1 MSRYI
6 MKITS
11 RIEDQT
17 LVLALQGRLDAFHGG
32 ELQKVIDQNLSN
44 QQVICVIMDMSGVDY
59 LSSAGLRVILALYKN
74 LRKRDGVLALAG
86 LQDYCRDVIEMAGF
100 APTLPQFV
108 SADEALEFC
117 RQVTN
122 EKRYLENWDK
132 LETFDA
138 ECGTFRFIPGSRE
151 PGAVLVMGD
160 VKDVLYSRVS
170 VDHLCSKKFS
180 ETEYSIG
187 LGGMGNQLEDY
198 FPIMGEMMTIGG
210 TMVWLPTDGH
220 DTPDF
225 LIPKKDTGQVNLANQ
240 LTDTIQLERLGKLL
254 YTLAEIIMGL
264 MLTFFIGILTL
275 RSIYGS
281 VMDALTLRTG
291 KFVTDTFFPVIG
303 GYLSDALETA
313 AGYVVLLK
321 QAVGILGLLTI
332 FGIFV
337 FPILKIGVIA
347 LIYKVSAA
355 LVEPLGDKRISQ
367 VLEIMGNH
375 LFLALASV
383 AAVGLMFFILVAILV
398 STGNSVILLR

>member
-1 MSRYI
+1 

>member
-1 MSRYI
+1 LKRLLCWLAILTAILAVWPGIAWAEESKPSRNSLSWEETARKLDLEEMEQFKNNIEGEISGYLENRSVREWLKDFMTGQWEFNPKEI
-6 MKITS
+6 AKNLWRYFLREVLANGQLLGKI
-11 RIEDQT
+11 
-17 LVLALQGRLDAFHGG
+17 LVLAVISALLVNLQSSFDQGVAKISSMACFLAISAIALGSF
-32 ELQKVIDQNLSN
+32 KYVIQIGQTTVDS
-44 QQVICVIMDMSGVDY
+44 MTHFMSAV
-59 LSSAGLRVILALYKN
+59 
-74 LRKRDGVLALAG
+74 
-86 LQDYCRDVIEMAGF
+86 
-100 APTLPQFV
+100 LPQMM
-108 SADEALEFC
+108 
-117 RQVTN
+117 
-122 EKRYLENWDK
+122 
-132 LETFDA
+132 
-138 ECGTFRFIPGSRE
+138 
-151 PGAVLVMGD
+151 VLV
-160 VKDVLYSRVS
+160 
-170 VDHLCSKKFS
+170 
-180 ETEYSIG
+180 TG
-187 LGGMGNQLEDY
+187 LGHIHTATAI
-198 FPIMGEMMTIGG
+198 FPIMMAACTAFARGIG
-210 TMVWLPTDGH
+210 
-220 DTPDF
+220 
-225 LIPKKDTGQVNLANQ
+225 LIVFPMIALSAILNLANQ

>member
-1 MSRYI
+1 
-6 MKITS
+6 MK
-11 RIEDQT
+11 R
-17 LVLALQGRLDAFHGG
+17 LLCWLAVLT
-32 ELQKVIDQNLSN
+32 
-44 QQVICVIMDMSGVDY
+44 
-59 LSSAGLRVILALYKN
+59 VILAVWPGTAWAGESDSSENSLSWQETARKLNLKEMEQFKN
-74 LRKRDGVLALAG
+74 TIDGEISG
-86 LQDYCRDVIEMAGF
+86 
-100 APTLPQFV
+100 
-108 SADEALEFC
+108 
-117 RQVTN
+117 
-122 EKRYLENWDK
+122 YLENRSAREWLTDFMTGKWDFNPK
-132 LETFDA
+132 EIAANLWRYFLREVLANSQLLGKILILAVISALLVNLQSSFDQGVA
-138 ECGTFRFIPGSRE
+138 KIASMACFLAISAIALGSFKYVIQI
-151 PGAVLVMGD
+151 GQTTIDSMSHFMAAVLPQMMLLV
-160 VKDVLYSRVS
+160 
-170 VDHLCSKKFS
+170 
-180 ETEYSIG
+180 TG
-187 LGGMGNQLEDY
+187 LGHVHTATAI
-198 FPIMGEMMTIGG
+198 FPIMMVACTAFARGIG
-210 TMVWLPTDGH
+210 
-220 DTPDF
+220 
-225 LIPKKDTGQVNLANQ
+225 LIVFPLIALSAILNLANQ
-240 LTDTIQLERLGKLL
+240 LTETIKLEKMGKLV
-254 YTLAEIIMGL
+254 YTLAEVIMGL

-355 LVEPLGDKRISQ
+355 MVEPLGDNRISQ

-375 LFLALASV
+375 LLLALATV

>member
-1 MSRYI
+1 MEQFKNNIEGEISGYLENRSVREWLKDFMTGQWEFNPKEIAKNLWRYFLREVLANGQLLG
-6 MKITS
+6 KI
-11 RIEDQT
+11 
-17 LVLALQGRLDAFHGG
+17 LVLAVISALLVNLQSSFDQGVAKISSMACFLAISAIALGSF
-32 ELQKVIDQNLSN
+32 KYVIQIGQTTVDS
-44 QQVICVIMDMSGVDY
+44 MTHFMSAV
-59 LSSAGLRVILALYKN
+59 
-74 LRKRDGVLALAG
+74 
-86 LQDYCRDVIEMAGF
+86 
-100 APTLPQFV
+100 LPQMM
-108 SADEALEFC
+108 
-117 RQVTN
+117 
-122 EKRYLENWDK
+122 
-132 LETFDA
+132 
-138 ECGTFRFIPGSRE
+138 
-151 PGAVLVMGD
+151 VLV
-160 VKDVLYSRVS
+160 
-170 VDHLCSKKFS
+170 
-180 ETEYSIG
+180 TG
-187 LGGMGNQLEDY
+187 LGHIHTATAI
-198 FPIMGEMMTIGG
+198 FPIMMAACTAFARGIG
-210 TMVWLPTDGH
+210 
-220 DTPDF
+220 
-225 LIPKKDTGQVNLANQ
+225 LIVFQMIALSAILNLANQ

-264 MLTFFIGILTL
+264 MLTFYRHPYPSFHIWFSHGCPHFED
-275 RSIYGS
+275 RQVCDRY
-281 VMDALTLRTG
+281 
-291 KFVTDTFFPVIG
+291 FFPVIG